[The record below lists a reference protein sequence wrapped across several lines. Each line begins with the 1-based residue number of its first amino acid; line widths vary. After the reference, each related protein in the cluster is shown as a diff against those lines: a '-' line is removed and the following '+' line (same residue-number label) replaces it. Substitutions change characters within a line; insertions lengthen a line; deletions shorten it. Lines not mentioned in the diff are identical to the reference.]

1 MEEAPPPRR
10 LNERTEKHYTEK
22 HYCVKCLEEV
32 PRDQYFENDF
42 FCDQCASAQE
52 PPQTMTDER

>member
-10 LNERTEKHYTEK
+10 LNERTEK